1 MKSAGIRLFL
11 VLAVTSLTLT
21 ALPGCISRSAYDENI
36 NRLAI
41 ALQEEKAARAAAERQ
56 LDHKIQER
64 GKTLGEMTNKY
75 IELQRNYEQ
84 VQVKVVR
91 FRGDLEK
98 LLHDV
103 DELKLV
109 VHTNV
114 KGSPGSEMMIK
125 LLDMERRL
133 NLLLDRNKAESE
145 TGNR

>member
-1 MKSAGIRLFL
+1 MKSAGIRIFL
-11 VLAVTSLTLT
+11 VFAAASLTLT
-21 ALPGCISRSAYDENI
+21 TLPGCISRSAYEENI
-36 NRLAI
+36 NRLAT

-84 VQVKVVR
+84 VQIKAVR
-91 FRGDLEK
+91 FKGDLEK

-114 KGSPGSEMMIK
+114 RGSHGSEMMIK
-125 LLDMERRL
+125 LLDMEHRL
-133 NLLLDRNKAESE
+133 NLLLDKNKPEPE